1 VPPLSSVYTMT
12 DPKQSLKGPPQE
24 KLGITD
30 VLAFVLAAFIH
41 VLPITLIGIGVFIVL
56 WIVLTLVL

>member
-1 VPPLSSVYTMT
+1 MPPLSSVYTMT
-12 DPKQSLKGPPQE
+12 GPKKTLKGPPKE

-41 VLPITLIGIGVFIVL
+41 VLPITLIGIGIFVVL